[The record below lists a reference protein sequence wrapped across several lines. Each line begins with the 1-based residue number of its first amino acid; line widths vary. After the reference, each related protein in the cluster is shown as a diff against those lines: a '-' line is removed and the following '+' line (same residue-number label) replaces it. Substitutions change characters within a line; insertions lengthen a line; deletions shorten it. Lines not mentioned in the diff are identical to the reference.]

1 MHILK
6 NWERPFTNRASKT
19 RSHPFQDAAAARA
32 INPILREEPLLSK
45 EKTELHHPATNA
57 TEKNGMKIKLFYFI
71 FLFVMLLVMAGCTT
85 VKPWEKGLLGDPI
98 MMIDSNPLEKGI
110 FEHHLD
116 YREGS
121 VGGTG
126 AQSGGCGCG

>member
-1 MHILK
+1 MK
-6 NWERPFTNRASKT
+6 NKT
-19 RSHPFQDAAAARA
+19 VFIVS
-32 INPILREEPLLSK
+32 LLFFV
-45 EKTELHHPATNA
+45 L
-57 TEKNGMKIKLFYFI
+57 LF
-71 FLFVMLLVMAGCTT
+71 AGCAT
-85 VKPWEKGLLGDPI
+85 VKPWEKGLLGDPV

>member
-1 MHILK
+1 M
-6 NWERPFTNRASKT
+6 
-19 RSHPFQDAAAARA
+19 
-32 INPILREEPLLSK
+32 
-45 EKTELHHPATNA
+45 
-57 TEKNGMKIKLFYFI
+57 EKNGMKIKTVLFA
-71 FLFVMLLVMAGCTT
+71 FLLFLALLFAGCAT
-85 VKPWEKGLLGDPI
+85 VKPWEKGLLGDPV

>member
-45 EKTELHHPATNA
+45 EKTELHHHVTNA
-57 TEKNGMKIKLFYFI
+57 MEIIGMKSKTLLFASLLFFV
-71 FLFVMLLVMAGCTT
+71 FLFAGCAT